1 MYLTILWIPQENIC
15 VGVFFNKAADLKA
28 CNSIKERLQHNFFS
42 VKFAK
47 FLRTSFFK
55 KSPWLLL
62 RFQLMFSKELGA
74 KAGATVSN
82 KYQILLEKKYLLP
95 RKSRSSHGRCSVK
108 KDLHRCFPMN
118 IAKFLRTW
126 KTSAN
131 GCFWKSAL
139 QRQIY
144 QREVTPDILLSF

>member
-1 MYLTILWIPQENIC
+1 MLES
-15 VGVFFNKAADLKA
+15 FFNKAADLKA
-28 CNSIKERLQHNFFS
+28 CNSIKKRLQHNCVS

-47 FLRTSFFK
+47 FLSTSFFK
-55 KSPWLLL
+55 KFRWLLL
-62 RFQLMFSKELGA
+62 MFQLMFSKEFWA

-82 KYQILLEKKYLLP
+82 KYPIQLKKRYLLS
-95 RKSRSSHGRCSVK
+95 RKSRSSDGRYSVK
-108 KDLHRCFPMN
+108 EDLHRCFPVN

-131 GCFWKSAL
+131 GGFWKSVI

-144 QREVTPDILLSF
+144 QREVIPEFYYPFKIF

>member
-15 VGVFFNKAADLKA
+15 VGVFFNKAADLKT
-28 CNSIKERLQHNFFS
+28 CNFIKERLQHNCFS

-47 FLRTSFFK
+47 FLRISFLK
-55 KSPWLLL
+55 KFPWLLL
-62 RFQLMFSKELGA
+62 RFQLMFSKEFGA

-95 RKSRSSHGRCSVK
+95 RKSRTSHGRRSVK
-108 KDLHRCFPMN
+108 KDLHRCFPVN

-144 QREVTPDILLSF
+144 QRR